1 MHQQTMLSLWNVL
14 VYAQGELISTDI
26 VEEAEVQPMT
36 KHFERKGY
44 EVRSEPAWNP
54 VITKSSPATLGIAES
69 QQATIKEAIGIL
81 ETRLRTTKGFSSP
94 ADVKQFCQLH
104 IAKELDEYFCCMFL
118 DSQHRLIAFERL
130 FRGTVDGAS
139 VYPRVVVRRSLELN
153 AAALIFTHNHPS
165 GLPEPSS
172 ADTRITQ
179 RLKDA
184 LALVDVRV
192 LDHVIVG
199 TDGTSSMA
207 EAGLL

>member
-1 MHQQTMLSLWNVL
+1 MPLWNVQI
-14 VYAQGELISTDI
+14 YDQGELISIDVI
-26 VEEAEVQPMT
+26 EESEVQPMT
-36 KHFERKGY
+36 KHFESKGY
-44 EVRSEPAWNP
+44 EVRSEVAWKP
-54 VITKSSPATLGIAES
+54 VIPQSFLPASEIADS
-69 QQATIKEAIGIL
+69 QQATIREAIGIL
-81 ETRLRTTKGFSSP
+81 ETRLRTTKAFTSP
-94 ADVKQFCQLH
+94 SDVKQFCQLH
-104 IAKELDEYFCCMFL
+104 IAQEKDEYFCCMFL

-139 VYPRVVVRRSLELN
+139 VYPRVVVRRALELN
-153 AAALIFTHNHPS
+153 AAALIVTHNHPS
-165 GLPEPSS
+165 GLPEPST
-172 ADTRITQ
+172 ADTKITQ

>member
-1 MHQQTMLSLWNVL
+1 MKLFTVQL
-14 VYAQGELISTDI
+14 YDQGYLISID
-26 VEEAEVQPMT
+26 VMEESEIQSMT
-36 KHFERKGY
+36 RHFESRGY
-44 EVRSEPAWNP
+44 EVRSELAWKP
-54 VITKSSPATLGIAES
+54 VIPHSSPSTPEVDDS
-69 QQATIKEAIGIL
+69 QQATIREAIGIL
-81 ETRLRTTKGFSSP
+81 ETKLRTTKAFTSP
-94 ADVKQFCQLH
+94 SDVKQFCQLH
-104 IAKELDEYFCCMFL
+104 IAQEKDEYFCCMFL

-153 AAALIFTHNHPS
+153 AAALILTHNHPS
-165 GLPEPSS
+165 GLPEPST
-172 ADTRITQ
+172 ADTKITQ

-207 EAGLL
+207 EAGLM